1 MWKICTEVRK
11 LNRGVQQL
19 GTGNCLQQPES
30 PRCQEIKSIP
40 GRTAM
45 ILAEISQNQE
55 GESVET
61 IARGQA
67 WLPPTHLQNFNSEL
81 FLSIG
86 NNGTKRRSETELKA
100 THSLPHLKI
109 HHKCRYQTQTLLWMA
124 RSACGKET
132 DTAVSQEALPDS
144 DQYRCG
150 CSQSTI
156 GLNTGT
162 PMKVLGEGLKQLKL
176 PICHQWEGSP
186 LVL

>member
-1 MWKICTEVRK
+1 MYKGQEIEQRCVATRDRELFVATRK
-11 LNRGVQQL
+11 SQMP
-19 GTGNCLQQPES
+19 GNQEHPRTYSDDISWNIPES
-30 PRCQEIKSIP
+30 
-40 GRTAM
+40 GRR
-45 ILAEISQNQE
+45 ICRDNSQRL
-55 GESVET
+55 GMAPSWG
-61 IARGQA
+61 IG
-67 WLPPTHLQNFNSEL
+67 PPTHLQNFNSEL

-124 RSACGKET
+124 RSACGNET
-132 DTAVSQEALPDS
+132 DPAVFYEALPDP

-162 PMKVLGEGLKQLKL
+162 PMKVLVEGLK
-176 PICHQWEGSP
+176 
-186 LVL
+186 